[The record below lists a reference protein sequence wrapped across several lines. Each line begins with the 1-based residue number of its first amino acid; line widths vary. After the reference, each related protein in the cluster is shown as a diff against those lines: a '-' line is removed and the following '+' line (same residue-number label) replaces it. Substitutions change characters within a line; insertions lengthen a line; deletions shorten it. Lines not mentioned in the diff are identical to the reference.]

1 MLLLLLMTG
10 HTLIVVIV
18 DVDFSTMIVGVTV
31 DNIVHQ
37 VGEGG
42 RARDRETTQ
51 REVDKLRGS
60 IQTLTR

>member
-1 MLLLLLMTG
+1 MAG
-10 HTLIVVIV
+10 YTLVVVIV
-18 DVDFSTMIVGVTV
+18 DVYIGV
-31 DNIVHQ
+31 DSFLYQ